1 MQAAGYINLMEKIV
15 FLLLSVF
22 LFINNA
28 YGHEV
33 NRAEQEIALN
43 EQLGSYV
50 PLDISF
56 YDEDGKPVTLKELV
70 NKPTVIAPVYL
81 SCTHTCPLLLMG
93 IADVIGKAKMK
104 AGKDYQVLAISF
116 DDKDTP
122 QIAAEKKPNY
132 LKATNVPIP
141 EDAWKF
147 LTGNNDN
154 IQKFTNAAGF
164 QFKKENGGFSHPV
177 TLIFLS
183 PDGKVVRY
191 LYGVTFLPFEFE
203 MAVTEASK
211 GEAVSIARKALLYC
225 MSYDSQGK
233 KYVFNT
239 LKVVATLI
247 IFTIVSF
254 FIYLVVTGKKYK
266 I

>member
-1 MQAAGYINLMEKIV
+1 MKKVV
-15 FLLLSVF
+15 FLLISIF
-22 LFINNA
+22 LFINNV

-33 NRAEQEIALN
+33 SSGEQEIAVI

-50 PLDISF
+50 PLDIPF
-56 YDEDGKPVTLKELV
+56 YGENGKQVTLKELV

-93 IADVIGKAKMK
+93 LADIVGKVKMK

-116 DDKDTP
+116 DEKDTP
-122 QIAAEKKPNY
+122 QIASEKKPNY
-132 LKATNVPIP
+132 LKAINMPFP
-141 EDAWKF
+141 EDAWRF
-147 LTGNNDN
+147 LTGARES
-154 IQKFTNAAGF
+154 IQRFTGSVGF
-164 QFKKENGGFSHPV
+164 QFKEENGGFSHPV

-183 PDGKVVRY
+183 PDGKIVRY
-191 LYGVTFLPFEFE
+191 LSGITFLPFEFE

-211 GEAVSIARKALLYC
+211 GEAVSLAKKALLYC

-233 KYVFNT
+233 RYVFNT
-239 LKVVATLI
+239 LKVVGTLI

-254 FIYLVVTGKKYK
+254 FIYLVVTGRKYK